1 MSQEHISWWDSRH
14 QQWAGRYFWAAPLRP
29 LLLLTSRC
37 GGSCEAKCKPQ
48 LVSDLVSSEEGW
60 SENKVTVSKA
70 LKELWGFFIDIRF
83 YSSEEV
89 ISILSVSNVR

>member
-1 MSQEHISWWDSRH
+1 MGGEI
-14 QQWAGRYFWAAPLRP
+14 FWAAPLRP
-29 LLLLTSRC
+29 LLLLASRC
-37 GGSCEAKCKPQ
+37 GGSWEAKCKPQ

-70 LKELWGFFIDIRF
+70 LKELWGVFIDIRF

>member
-1 MSQEHISWWDSRH
+1 MEFQAPAVGGEI
-14 QQWAGRYFWAAPLRP
+14 FWAALLRP
-29 LLLLTSRC
+29 LQLLESRC
-37 GGSCEAKCKPQ
+37 GGSWEAERQ
-48 LVSDLVSSEEGW
+48 ARLLSDLVSSVESW

-70 LKELWGFFIDIRF
+70 LKELWGFIDIRF

>member
-1 MSQEHISWWDSRH
+1 MGGEI
-14 QQWAGRYFWAAPLRP
+14 FWAAPPRP
-29 LLLLTSRC
+29 LQLLASPRC

-48 LVSDLVSSEEGW
+48 LVSDLVSSEESW

-70 LKELWGFFIDIRF
+70 LKELWVFFFIDIRF